1 MRKFPP
7 QKLCEKF
14 NNKFMKK
21 LMKFSLFVTGFLVGL
36 ASVHGQTFAAEGSLL
51 SEEEKIMGRVFMKA
65 EILEKDILKISVMA
79 ADMQSPILGTAFHLN
94 YEGDRL
100 KFLRYDP
107 GEFLERGG
115 DPVYLVK
122 DYPEKENLVFGE
134 TLRRDDSFPAGGGE
148 IASFYFQIT
157 GEKKFVFSFQDG
169 VVSTMNTVRQDL
181 DRIVWEDFS
190 FDENAKEKIGEE
202 KIDKAESGWNFLTQW
217 SGKKF
222 LFTLVGLSF
231 MASIGMIFLLKKSR
245 EKSVNFK

>member
-1 MRKFPP
+1 MR
-7 QKLCEKF
+7 KF
-14 NNKFMKK
+14 NNKIMKK
-21 LMKFSLFVTGFLVGL
+21 LVKIVLFFVGFWVGLFSVTG
-36 ASVHGQTFAAEGSLL
+36 SSFAADASLL
-51 SEEEKIMGRVFMKA
+51 TEEEKVMGRVFMKG
-65 EILEKDILKISVMA
+65 EILGKDILKISVMA
-79 ADMQSPILGTAFHLN
+79 ADMQSSILGAAFHLN

-122 DYPEKENLVFGE
+122 DFPEKENLVFGE

-148 IASFYFQIT
+148 IASFYFQII
-157 GEKKFVFSFQDG
+157 GERKFIFGFQDG
-169 VVSTMNTVRQDL
+169 VISTMNTVRQDL

-190 FDENAKEKIGEE
+190 FDENAKKKIVEE
-202 KIDKAESGWNFLTQW
+202 KIDKTESGWNFLTQW